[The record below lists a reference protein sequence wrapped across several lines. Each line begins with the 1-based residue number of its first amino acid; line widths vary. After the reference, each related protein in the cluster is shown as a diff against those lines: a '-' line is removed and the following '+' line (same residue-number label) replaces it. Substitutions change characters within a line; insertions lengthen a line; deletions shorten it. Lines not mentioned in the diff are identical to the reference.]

1 MSRLTISLPPAQQLV
16 DGKLTGAS
24 DGATYPILDPA
35 TGQEIGV
42 APDSSAA
49 DVEGEE
55 KCGEPCATGPA
66 AEKLRRK
73 ASMTASALLPSMV
86 SA

>member
-24 DGATYPILDPA
+24 DGAAYPILDPA

-49 DVEGEE
+49 RAAALYRRTLLMRSTS
-55 KCGEPCATGPA
+55 KCIGVVRA
-66 AEKLRRK
+66 
-73 ASMTASALLPSMV
+73 
-86 SA
+86 